1 VADLQGEIFDLAG
14 KAGRHF
20 LRLVKDYFW
29 VRISLF
35 IVLCL
40 GIIFVGNNGLGQPP
54 QAITVFSE
62 GKPAHNAKNGFQAI
76 KGMNQAVKE
85 GTLTDPFAEVPKKP
99 SIRASGNQERP
110 DVNVASKANE
120 KGKKSMAKPTLPVLQ
135 GIMSGDTRQAV
146 LVEYQGKQYILY
158 VGDSLGHIRLES
170 IGEDKAV
177 WQTPTGEQV
186 MHMHQIGK

>member
-1 VADLQGEIFDLAG
+1 MYIPSPLVLAG
-14 KAGRHF
+14 TFGGIVEVQEASAPTDPTSLSCANEFMNKPDGVLDTPVGQIRRH
-20 LRLVKDYFW
+20 KNC
-29 VRISLF
+29 
-35 IVLCL
+35 IVIMTDNFTTDI
-40 GIIFVGNNGLGQPP
+40 GYSP
-54 QAITVFSE
+54 
-62 GKPAHNAKNGFQAI
+62 
-76 KGMNQAVKE
+76 MNQAVKE
-85 GTLTDPFAEVPKKP
+85 GTLTDPFDEVLREP
-99 SIRASGNQERP
+99 SVRASGKQERP
-110 DVNVASKANE
+110 DVKDASKANE

>member
-1 VADLQGEIFDLAG
+1 MQGEIFDLAG

-85 GTLTDPFAEVPKKP
+85 GTLTDPFDEVPREP
-99 SIRASGNQERP
+99 SVRASGKQERP
-110 DVNVASKANE
+110 DVKVTSKANE
-120 KGKKSMAKPTLPVLQ
+120 KGKKSMAKPTNISRFGAQ
-135 GIMSGDTRQAV
+135 FM
-146 LVEYQGKQYILY
+146 GKIN
-158 VGDSLGHIRLES
+158 GRKARGKEGSFSSARLRF
-170 IGEDKAV
+170 
-177 WQTPTGEQV
+177 QFR
-186 MHMHQIGK
+186 